1 MKRALLL
8 LQMVALLATV
18 QPASV
23 AFGEAAG
30 VSTTI
35 ERRMQAAD
43 PPVVAE
49 LFQSVLEFEPGA
61 WTPDHSHNGP
71 SYNTVL
77 EGEVTLRIG
86 DVDQTFTVGQGWI
99 DEPDVRHL
107 AGNQSAAPARLIASF
122 VVTRGV
128 PPSTFFDPQDEN
140 TLPPEPS
147 FLAAGKM
154 NALDLSSPMDVIHRV
169 IEVQPGTTVPAQA
182 QPGPSILS
190 VIEGSVTVDQ
200 DGTPRDVETGQ
211 SWVEPTTEA
220 HGFTAGDTTARIVVT
235 TFAAR

>member
-1 MKRALLL
+1 MKRVVLL
-8 LQMVALLATV
+8 LQMIALLAIV
-18 QPASV
+18 QPASL
-23 AFGEAAG
+23 AFGEAAD
-30 VSTTI
+30 VSTPV

-77 EGEVTLRIG
+77 EGEVILRIG
-86 DVDQTFTVGQGWI
+86 DVDQTFTAGEGWI

-107 AGNQSAAPARLIASF
+107 AGNQSVAPARLLASF
-122 VVTRGV
+122 VVTRGI
-128 PPSTFFDPQDEN
+128 PPSTFYDPEDESS
-140 TLPPEPS
+140 LPPEPS

-154 NALDLSSPMDVIHRV
+154 NALDLPSPMDVIHRV
-169 IEVQPGTTVPAQA
+169 IELQPGTTVPAQA

-200 DGTPRDVETGQ
+200 DGTPRDVEAGE
-211 SWVEPTTEA
+211 SWVEPASEA
-220 HGFTAGDTTARIVVT
+220 RGFTAGDTTARIVIT